1 MAATRGKMFWRG
13 PPDPVDG
20 LANSTAARRQPR
32 CFSASAH
39 GSIIW
44 SCHIMRGTTE
54 FQCVLY
60 ASTSWFDP
68 LNFVEGSRYRRR
80 SIAVW
85 RLGSWRSVS
94 YRLSLTRSGKG
105 SSRTRVRHPVRP
117 GQPVAIEA
125 EGPPYRGNH
134 QVARGSTNPLRSAS
148 RLKHRWT
155 EPVCGRSTVDGVQ
168 STPVGKRL
176 ERRARASDC
185 LICPEDRTRGV
196 AGFRSACSEWW
207 CLRRHTHTR
216 SRCSEARRR
225 VAWEQNYRG
234 PAAGNCSGVLATTP
248 PASRSATDV
257 DRYPGAARGPQG

>member
-1 MAATRGKMFWRG
+1 MDWRI
-13 PPDPVDG
+13 
-20 LANSTAARRQPR
+20 LY
-32 CFSASAH
+32 SASAH
-39 GSIIW
+39 GSIIR

-125 EGPPYRGNH
+125 EGPPYRGKPTGRPWLYESSAFSFK
-134 QVARGSTNPLRSAS
+134 VETSMDGARLWAI
-148 RLKHRWT
+148 
-155 EPVCGRSTVDGVQ
+155 DG
-168 STPVGKRL
+168 
-176 ERRARASDC
+176 
-185 LICPEDRTRGV
+185 
-196 AGFRSACSEWW
+196 
-207 CLRRHTHTR
+207 
-216 SRCSEARRR
+216 
-225 VAWEQNYRG
+225 
-234 PAAGNCSGVLATTP
+234 
-248 PASRSATDV
+248 
-257 DRYPGAARGPQG
+257 